1 MILGK
6 ISDSQRYEALHPK
19 FKQLFDFIKNHNLL
33 EMELGKIE
41 LDGENLFINN
51 VEPTLM
57 KKENQALEVHQKYI
71 DVHFPLSGEE
81 IYGWS
86 AIEDL
91 SSPREKFDVE
101 NDFALYDEEAK
112 TYFTLRPGEFLI
124 VYPEDAHAPV
134 IGEGKFRKAI
144 AKVKL

>member
-6 ISDSQRYEALHPK
+6 ITDSQRYEALHPK

-33 EMELGKIE
+33 EMELGRIE

-91 SSPREKFDVE
+91 GSPREKFDVE
-101 NDFALYDEEAK
+101 NDFALYDEKAK

-124 VYPEDAHAPV
+124 VYPEDAHAPI
-134 IGEGKFRKAI
+134 IGKGKFRKAI